1 MKCDSGP
8 HDSPNTKP
16 LFTPECTDIHTC
28 FISEHAHLWWA
39 GRPCSMSCLLP
50 HLAYLN
56 PSKRIFFEG
65 ISIYQRGLSSSS
77 LLYNDC
83 SFLKSGVG
91 KWNSSGPSAQEG
103 SATDT
108 TSMDVSQTFRD
119 SEQQSLTAEPYRQLL
134 LFQEVS
140 HAACR
145 ALPGFTDKLNST
157 HSQLDITKLRWN
169 TGQNRLLQEERV
181 PDKWSYTLSI
191 LIQILTLV

>member
-1 MKCDSGP
+1 MTVPTPSLYL
-8 HDSPNTKP
+8 P
-16 LFTPECTDIHTC
+16 LSAQTHTHASFQNMLIC
-28 FISEHAHLWWA
+28 GEQAGLAACPASYHIWHISIPLR
-39 GRPCSMSCLLP
+39 G
-50 HLAYLN
+50 Y
-56 PSKRIFFEG
+56 FFGG